1 MSLTDPHLTTLADH
15 FGIAR
20 DYYDWKGQYTEV
32 GEATVIAVL
41 DGLGIDASTPE
52 RAERACH
59 EVTNRKWRRVLPG
72 IVVLRE
78 GQEGRV
84 DVHVNAGELSLIHI

>member
-41 DGLGIDASTPE
+41 DGLGIDA
-52 RAERACH
+52 
-59 EVTNRKWRRVLPG
+59 
-72 IVVLRE
+72 
-78 GQEGRV
+78 
-84 DVHVNAGELSLIHI
+84 

>member
-32 GEATVIAVL
+32 G
-41 DGLGIDASTPE
+41 
-52 RAERACH
+52 
-59 EVTNRKWRRVLPG
+59 
-72 IVVLRE
+72 
-78 GQEGRV
+78 
-84 DVHVNAGELSLIHI
+84 LSLIHI